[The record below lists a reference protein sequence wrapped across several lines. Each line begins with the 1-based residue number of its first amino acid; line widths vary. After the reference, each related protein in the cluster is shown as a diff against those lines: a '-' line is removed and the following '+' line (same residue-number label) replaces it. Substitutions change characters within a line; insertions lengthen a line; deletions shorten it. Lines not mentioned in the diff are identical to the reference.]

1 MIYIPLSDKK
11 IKQSQNSVLL
21 DIDGMKCG
29 SCVQAVE
36 KIIKNYPK
44 VNAASVNL
52 VTKTAFIE
60 IEEPSKNLNDLIQT
74 LTSKGFPSKERDYQ
88 TISNKIGLEK
98 NENHNLWRKWRQLII
113 ATSLLILSGMGHLVE
128 GQQLSIPIIGSLA
141 FHAALATF
149 SLLGPGKSI
158 LKSGIKSALIFTPT
172 MDTLV
177 SLGVL
182 SAYFASIIALIWPT
196 VGWPCFFNEPVM
208 LLGFVLLG
216 RFLEERARVNTG
228 TALKDLAK
236 LQPDTANLILDNN
249 ETREVRIGAL
259 RPGEKIQLLAG
270 DRIPVDGL
278 VIKGNSAIDI
288 SSLTG
293 ESLPLEAC
301 TGVELPSGSLN
312 LESTITLEVKKIGSE
327 TAIAKI
333 ISLVEE
339 AQARKAPIQ
348 GLADKVAGIFCYGV
362 TTLALITF
370 LFWWKIGTRIWP
382 EVLEVANT
390 GFMQSHHM
398 HGNLMHTTQSP
409 IGLSFQLAI
418 AVLVVACP
426 CALGLATPTVIT
438 VASGEAAKRG
448 WLFKGGDVI
457 EMASKINQIIFDK
470 TGTLTIGRPLVVG
483 SWENQDSQ
491 RDEMLRLAASIEQD
505 SRHPLAQ
512 AIIQEALKKEIRLE
526 QVLSS
531 NTFPGKGLAGE
542 INGTK
547 GLIRVGTP
555 EWIKSEG
562 IKWNEM
568 IEQNFNLSKRKAQ
581 SIVAVALEDK
591 LLGFFLIDDQ
601 LRKDAF
607 LSINKLRSRG
617 FLLNLFSG
625 DRDSAVLTL
634 GEQLGFSAKQI
645 EWEMLPSDK
654 LKKLN
659 ELKEN
664 SLVAMIGDGINDA
677 PALAAA
683 DLGVAIGTGT
693 QIAQDSADLVL
704 LGENLDALP
713 NALQLSKQAMLKIRQ
728 NLAWA
733 FGYNL
738 IALPI
743 AAGLL
748 LPSSGLI
755 LSPPLAALLM
765 ALSSISV
772 VVNAL
777 SLKSK

>member
-1 MIYIPLSDKK
+1 
-11 IKQSQNSVLL
+11 
-21 DIDGMKCG
+21 
-29 SCVQAVE
+29 
-36 KIIKNYPK
+36 
-44 VNAASVNL
+44 
-52 VTKTAFIE
+52 
-60 IEEPSKNLNDLIQT
+60 
-74 LTSKGFPSKERDYQ
+74 
-88 TISNKIGLEK
+88 
-98 NENHNLWRKWRQLII
+98 
-113 ATSLLILSGMGHLVE
+113 
-128 GQQLSIPIIGSLA
+128 
-141 FHAALATF
+141 
-149 SLLGPGKSI
+149 
-158 LKSGIKSALIFTPT
+158 
-172 MDTLV
+172 MDTLI

-182 SAYFASIIALIWPT
+182 SAYWASIIALIWPT

-216 RFLEERARVNTG
+216 RFLEERARVKTG

-236 LQPDTANLILDNN
+236 LQPETANLILENN
-249 ETREVRIGAL
+249 EIREIRIGAL

-270 DRIPVDGL
+270 DRIPVDGV
-278 VIKGNSAIDI
+278 VIKGNSAIDV

-293 ESLPLEAC
+293 ESLPLEASP
-301 TGVELPSGSLN
+301 GVELPSGSLN
-312 LESTITLEVKKIGSE
+312 LESTLTLEVQKIGSE

-362 TTLALITF
+362 TTLSFITF
-370 LFWWKIGTRIWP
+370 IFWWKIGTRIWP
-382 EVLEVANT
+382 KVLEVSNA
-390 GFMQSHHM
+390 GFMQSHHL
-398 HGNLMHTTQSP
+398 HDHLITTTQTP
-409 IGLSFQLAI
+409 IGLSFQLSI

-457 EMASKINQIIFDK
+457 EIASKINQIIFDK
-470 TGTLTIGRPLVVG
+470 TGTLTIGRPLIVG
-483 SWENQDSQ
+483 SWENKNST
-491 RDEMLRLAASIEQD
+491 RNEMLKLAASIEQD

-512 AIIQEALKKEIRLE
+512 AIIQEAHTKEIRLA
-526 QVLSS
+526 QVKSS
-531 NTFPGKGLAGE
+531 TTFAGKGLAGKIDNLE
-542 INGTK
+542 

-562 IKWNEM
+562 VEWNEL
-568 IEQNFNLSKRKAQ
+568 IEQNFKLANRKAQ
-581 SIVAVALEDK
+581 SVVAVALENK

-601 LRKDAF
+601 VRKDAF
-607 LSINKLRSRG
+607 LAVNKLRSRG
-617 FLLNLFSG
+617 FSLSLFSG
-625 DRDSAVLTL
+625 DRDSAVLSL
-634 GEQLGFSAKQI
+634 GEKLGFNAKQI
-645 EWEMLPSDK
+645 EWQMLPADK
-654 LKKLN
+654 LNKLN
-659 ELKEN
+659 LLKNN
-664 SLVAMIGDGINDA
+664 SLVAMVGDGINDA

-704 LGENLDALP
+704 LGENLEALP
-713 NALQLSKQAMLKIRQ
+713 NALQLSQQAMLKIRQ
-728 NLAWA
+728 NLVWA

-748 LPSSGLI
+748 LPSSGLL

-772 VVNAL
+772 VFNAL
-777 SLKSK
+777 SLKST

>member
-1 MIYIPLSDKK
+1 
-11 IKQSQNSVLL
+11 
-21 DIDGMKCG
+21 MKCG

-36 KIIKNYPK
+36 KILKSYPN
-44 VNAASVNL
+44 VNNASVNL
-52 VTKTAFIE
+52 VTKTAFVE
-60 IEEPSKNLNDLIQT
+60 IEEPNKNITDLINT

-88 TISNKIGLEK
+88 TTSDNIELEI
-98 NENHNLWRKWRQLII
+98 NENLNLWNKWRQLII

-128 GQQLSIPIIGSLA
+128 GQQISIPLIGSLS

-149 SLLGPGKSI
+149 ALLGPGRSI
-158 LKSGIKSALIFTPT
+158 LKAGINSAFMFTPT
-172 MDTLV
+172 MDTLI

-182 SAYFASIIALIWPT
+182 SAYSASIIALIFPT

-216 RFLEERARVNTG
+216 RFLEERARVKTG
-228 TALKDLAK
+228 TALKELSK
-236 LQPDTANLILDNN
+236 LQPETANLILENN
-249 ETREVRIGAL
+249 ETREIRIGAL
-259 RPGEKIQLLAG
+259 RPGETIQLLAG

-278 VIKGNSAIDI
+278 VINGNSAIDI

-293 ESLPLEAC
+293 ESLPLEASP
-301 TGVELPSGSLN
+301 GVELPSGSLN
-312 LESTITLEVKKIGSE
+312 LESTITLKVQKVGSE

-348 GLADKVAGIFCYGV
+348 GLADKVAGLFCYGV

-382 EVLEVANT
+382 EVLEVSNS
-390 GFMQSHHM
+390 GFMQSHHL
-398 HGNLMHTTQSP
+398 HDHLMNTTQTP
-409 IGLSFQLAI
+409 IGLSFQLSI

-457 EMASKINQIIFDK
+457 EMASKISQIIFDK
-470 TGTLTIGRPLVVG
+470 TGTLTIGRPLIVG
-483 SWENQDSQ
+483 SWENQESKKN
-491 RDEMLRLAASIEQD
+491 EMLRLAASIEQE

-512 AIIQEALKKEIRLE
+512 AIIQDAHKKEISLA
-526 QVLSS
+526 QVSYS
-531 NTFPGKGLAGE
+531 TTFPGKGLAGR
-542 INGTK
+542 INDLE

-562 IKWNEM
+562 IEWNEL
-568 IEQNFNLSKRKAQ
+568 IEQNLKLSNKQAQ
-581 SIVAVALEDK
+581 SVVAVALENK

-601 LRKDAF
+601 VRKDAF
-607 LSINKLRSRG
+607 SALNKLRSRG
-617 FLLNLFSG
+617 FSLSLFSG
-625 DRDSAVLTL
+625 DRDSAVLSL
-634 GEQLGFSAKQI
+634 GEKLGFNAKQI
-645 EWEMLPSDK
+645 EWQMLPSDK
-654 LKKLN
+654 LNKLN
-659 ELKEN
+659 LLKN
-664 SLVAMIGDGINDA
+664 NNLVAMIGDGINDA

-704 LGENLDALP
+704 LGENLEALP
-713 NALQLSKQAMLKIRQ
+713 SALQLSKRAMLKIKQ
-728 NLAWA
+728 NLIWA

-748 LPSSGLI
+748 LPSSGVL

-772 VVNAL
+772 VLNAL

>member
-1 MIYIPLSDKK
+1 
-11 IKQSQNSVLL
+11 
-21 DIDGMKCG
+21 MKCG

-36 KIIKNYPK
+36 KILKSHPSIKD
-44 VNAASVNL
+44 ASVNL

-60 IEEPSKNLNDLIQT
+60 IKEPNNNLTDVIQT
-74 LTSKGFPSKERDYQ
+74 LTSKGFPSSERDYQ
-88 TISNKIGLEK
+88 KISNNLELES
-98 NENHNLWRKWRQLII
+98 NENQSLWNKWRQLII

-128 GQQLSIPIIGSLA
+128 GQKLSIPLIGLLP
-141 FHAALATF
+141 FHAGLATYA
-149 SLLGPGKSI
+149 LLGPGRSI
-158 LKSGIKSALIFTPT
+158 LKAGLKAAIIFTPT

-182 SAYFASIIALIWPT
+182 SAYLASITALIWPE

-216 RFLEERARVNTG
+216 RFLEERARVKTG
-228 TALKDLAK
+228 TALKELAK
-236 LQPDTANLILDNN
+236 LQPETANLILENN
-249 ETREVRIGAL
+249 EIREIRIGAL

-278 VIKGNSAIDI
+278 VIKGNSAIDV

-293 ESLPLEAC
+293 ESLPLEASP
-301 TGVELPSGSLN
+301 GIELPSGSLN
-312 LESTITLEVKKIGSE
+312 LESTITLEVQKIGSE

-362 TTLALITF
+362 TTLALTTF
-370 LFWWKIGTRIWP
+370 LFWWKIGTRVWP
-382 EVLEVANT
+382 EVLEVSNT
-390 GFMQSHHM
+390 GLMQSHHL
-398 HGNLMHTTQSP
+398 HNHLMNTPQTP
-409 IGLSFQLAI
+409 IGLSFQLSI

-448 WLFKGGDVI
+448 WLFKGGDII
-457 EMASKINQIIFDK
+457 EMASKISQIIFDK
-470 TGTLTIGRPLVVG
+470 TGTLTIGRPLVIG
-483 SWENQDSQ
+483 CWEYKESTRNL
-491 RDEMLRLAASIEQD
+491 MLKVAASIEQD

-512 AIIQEALKKEIRLE
+512 AIIQEAHQKGIKLE
-526 QVLSS
+526 KVTSS
-531 NTFPGKGLAGE
+531 TTYPGRGLAGK
-542 INGTK
+542 INNFEE
-547 GLIRVGTP
+547 LIRVGTP

-562 IKWNEM
+562 VEWNEN
-568 IEQNFNLSKRKAQ
+568 IANNFKLSTSKAQ
-581 SIVAVALEDK
+581 SIVSVAMGSK

-601 LRKDAF
+601 IRKDAF

-617 FLLNLFSG
+617 FSLNLFSG
-625 DRDSAVLTL
+625 DRDSAVLSL
-634 GEQLGFSAKQI
+634 GKKLGFSAKQI
-645 EWEMLPSDK
+645 QWQMLPADK
-654 LKKLN
+654 LNKLN
-659 ELKEN
+659 SLKN
-664 SLVAMIGDGINDA
+664 NGFVAMIGDGINDA

-683 DLGVAIGTGT
+683 DLGIAIGTGT

-704 LGENLDALP
+704 LGENLEAIP

-728 NLAWA
+728 NLVWA

-748 LPSSGLI
+748 LPSYGLL

-772 VVNAL
+772 VFNAL

>member
-1 MIYIPLSDKK
+1 
-11 IKQSQNSVLL
+11 
-21 DIDGMKCG
+21 MKCG

-36 KIIKNYPK
+36 KILKSHPNIN
-44 VNAASVNL
+44 NASVNL
-52 VTKTAFIE
+52 VTKTAFLE
-60 IEEPSKNLNDLIQT
+60 IKEPNNSLSDLIQT
-74 LTSKGFPSKERDYQ
+74 LNSKGFPSRERPDQ
-88 TISNKIGLEK
+88 IISNNTALEISD
-98 NENHNLWRKWRQLII
+98 NQNLWNKWRQLII
-113 ATSLLILSGMGHLVE
+113 ATSLLILSGLGHLVE
-128 GQQLSIPIIGSLA
+128 GQGISFPLIGSLP

-149 SLLGPGKSI
+149 ALFGPGKSI
-158 LKSGIKSALIFTPT
+158 LKAGVSSAIMLTPT

-182 SAYFASIIALIWPT
+182 SAYIASIAALIWPT

-228 TALKDLAK
+228 TALKELAK
-236 LQPDTANLILDNN
+236 LQPETANLILENN
-249 ETREVRIGAL
+249 EIREIRIGAL
-259 RPGEKIQLLAG
+259 RVGEKIQLLAG
-270 DRIPVDGL
+270 DRVPVDGL
-278 VIKGNSAIDI
+278 VIEGNSAIDV

-293 ESLPLEAC
+293 ESLPLEAAP
-301 TGVELPSGSLN
+301 GVKLPSGSLN
-312 LESTITLEVKKIGSE
+312 LESTITLEVQKIGSE

-348 GLADKVAGIFCYGV
+348 GLADKVAGMFCYGV
-362 TTLALITF
+362 TTLALMTF
-370 LFWWKIGTRIWP
+370 IFWWKIGARIWP
-382 EVLEVANT
+382 EVLEVSNT
-390 GFMQSHHM
+390 GFMQSHHL
-398 HGNLMHTTQSP
+398 HNHLMSTTQTP
-409 IGLSFQLAI
+409 IGLSFQLSI

-457 EMASKINQIIFDK
+457 EMASNVNQIIFDK

-483 SWENQDSQ
+483 CWEYKESSEKNF
-491 RDEMLRLAASIEQD
+491 MLKLAASIEQE

-512 AIIQEALKKEIRLE
+512 AIIQEAQKKEIKLAKVE
-526 QVLSS
+526 TS
-531 NTFPGKGLAGE
+531 NTYAGKGLSGK
-542 INGTK
+542 INNLE

-562 IKWNEM
+562 IEWDEV
-568 IEQNFNLSKRKAQ
+568 IENNFIFSKTRAQ
-581 SIVAVALEDK
+581 SIVAVALENK

-601 LRKDAF
+601 VRKDAL

-617 FLLNLFSG
+617 FSLSLFSG
-625 DRDSAVLTL
+625 DRDSAVLSL
-634 GEQLGFSAKQI
+634 GEKLGFSEKQI
-645 EWEMLPSDK
+645 EWQMLPADK
-654 LKKLN
+654 LNKLN
-659 ELKEN
+659 LLKN
-664 SLVAMIGDGINDA
+664 NGFVAMIGDGINDA

-704 LGENLDALP
+704 LGENLEALP
-713 NALQLSKQAMLKIRQ
+713 NALQLSKKAMLKIKQ

-738 IALPI
+738 IALPV

-748 LPSSGLI
+748 LPSFGLL

-772 VVNAL
+772 VFNAL

>member
-1 MIYIPLSDKK
+1 
-11 IKQSQNSVLL
+11 
-21 DIDGMKCG
+21 MKCG

-36 KIIKNYPK
+36 KILKNHPFL
-44 VNAASVNL
+44 NNASVNL

-60 IEEPSKNLNDLIQT
+60 IEEPHNSITDLIQT
-74 LTSKGFPSKERDYQ
+74 LTSKGFPSKQRDYQ
-88 TISNKIGLEK
+88 TTSEKSEIEK
-98 NENHNLWRKWRQLII
+98 NENQSLWNKWRQLII
-113 ATSLLILSGMGHLVE
+113 ATSLLILSGLGHLVE
-128 GQQLSIPIIGSLA
+128 GQQISIPLIGSLP

-149 SLLGPGKSI
+149 ALLGPGRSI
-158 LKSGIKSALIFTPT
+158 LKAGIKSALFLTPT
-172 MDTLV
+172 MDTLI

-182 SAYFASIIALIWPT
+182 SAYLASIIALIWPT

-216 RFLEERARVNTG
+216 RFLEERARVKTG
-228 TALKDLAK
+228 TALKELAK
-236 LQPDTANLILDNN
+236 LQPETANLILENN
-249 ETREVRIGAL
+249 EIREIRIGAL

-278 VIKGNSAIDI
+278 VIKGNSAVDI

-293 ESLPLEAC
+293 ESLPLEASP
-301 TGVELPSGSLN
+301 GIELPSGSLN
-312 LESTITLEVKKIGSE
+312 LESTIILEVKKIGSE

-348 GLADKVAGIFCYGV
+348 GLADKVAGMFCYGV

-382 EVLEVANT
+382 QVLEVSHT
-390 GFMQSHHM
+390 GFMQSHHL
-398 HGNLMHTTQSP
+398 HSHFINNTQTP
-409 IGLSFQLAI
+409 IGLSFQLSI

-470 TGTLTIGRPLVVG
+470 TGTLTIGRPLIVG
-483 SWENQDSQ
+483 SWENKTTT
-491 RDEMLRLAASIEQD
+491 RNEMLRLAASIEKE

-512 AIIQEALKKEIRLE
+512 AIIQEAHKKEIKLA
-526 QVLSS
+526 QVISS
-531 NTFPGKGLAGE
+531 TTFAGKGLTGT
-542 INGTK
+542 INDLE

-555 EWIKSEG
+555 EWIKQEG
-562 IKWNEM
+562 IEWNEL
-568 IEQNFNLSKRKAQ
+568 IEKNLNLSNRQAQ
-581 SIVAVALEDK
+581 SVVAVALENK

-601 LRKDAF
+601 IRKDA
-607 LSINKLRSRG
+607 LLAINKLRGKG
-617 FLLNLFSG
+617 FSLSLFSG
-625 DRDSAVLTL
+625 DRDSAVLSL
-634 GEQLGFSAKQI
+634 GKKLGFKEKQI
-645 EWEMLPSDK
+645 EWQMLPSDK
-654 LKKLN
+654 LNKLN
-659 ELKEN
+659 LLKNN

-704 LGENLDALP
+704 LGENLEALP

-748 LPSSGLI
+748 LPSSGLL
-755 LSPPLAALLM
+755 LSPPIAALLM

-772 VVNAL
+772 VLNAL

>member
-1 MIYIPLSDKK
+1 MR
-11 IKQSQNSVLL
+11 
-21 DIDGMKCG
+21 CG

-36 KIIKNYPK
+36 KILKNHP
-44 VNAASVNL
+44 NINNASVNL
-52 VTKTAFIE
+52 VTKTALVE
-60 IEEPSKNLNDLIQT
+60 IKEPNYSFADVIQT
-74 LTSKGFPSKERDYQ
+74 LKSKGFPTRERPDQ
-88 TISNKIGLEK
+88 TITKNTELER
-98 NENHNLWRKWRQLII
+98 NENQNLWNKWRQLII
-113 ATSLLILSGMGHLVE
+113 ATSLLILSGLGHLVE
-128 GQQLSIPIIGSLA
+128 GQQISFPLIGSLP

-149 SLLGPGKSI
+149 ALLGPGKSI
-158 LKSGIKSALIFTPT
+158 LNAGLKSAIMLTPT

-177 SLGVL
+177 SLGVM
-182 SAYFASIIALIWPT
+182 SAYIASIIALIWPT

-216 RFLEERARVNTG
+216 RFLEERARINTG
-228 TALKDLAK
+228 TALKELAK
-236 LQPDTANLILDNN
+236 LQPETANLILDNN
-249 ETREVRIGAL
+249 EIREIRIGAL

-293 ESLPLEAC
+293 ESLPLEA
-301 TGVELPSGSLN
+301 TPGVELPSGSLN
-312 LESTITLEVKKIGSE
+312 LESTITLEVQKIGSE

-348 GLADKVAGIFCYGV
+348 GLADKVAGMFCYGV

-370 LFWWKIGTRIWP
+370 LFWWRIGTRIWP
-382 EVLEVANT
+382 EVLEVSNT
-390 GFMQSHHM
+390 GFMHSH
-398 HGNLMHTTQSP
+398 NLHDHLMNTPQTP
-409 IGLSFQLAI
+409 IGLSFQLSI

-457 EMASKINQIIFDK
+457 EMASKISQIIFDK

-483 SWENQDSQ
+483 CWKNNESERNF
-491 RDEMLRLAASIEQD
+491 MLKLAASIEQE

-512 AIIQEALKKEIRLE
+512 AIIQEAHKKEIKLE
-526 QVLSS
+526 KVSS
-531 NTFPGKGLAGE
+531 STTYPGKGLAGK
-542 INGTK
+542 INNLE

-562 IKWNEM
+562 IEWNEM
-568 IEQNFNLSKRKAQ
+568 IENNFKLSKRKAQ
-581 SIVAVALEDK
+581 SIVAVALDNK

-601 LRKDAF
+601 IRKDAF

-617 FLLNLFSG
+617 FSLSLFSG
-625 DRDSAVLTL
+625 DRDSAVLSI
-634 GEQLGFSAKQI
+634 GEKLGFSAKQVT
-645 EWEMLPSDK
+645 WQMLPSDK
-654 LKKLN
+654 LNKLN
-659 ELKEN
+659 LLKN
-664 SLVAMIGDGINDA
+664 NGLVAMIGDGINDA

-704 LGENLDALP
+704 LGENLEALP
-713 NALQLSKQAMLKIRQ
+713 NALNLSKQAMLKIKQ

-748 LPSSGLI
+748 LPSSGLL

-772 VVNAL
+772 VLNAL

>member
-1 MIYIPLSDKK
+1 MR
-11 IKQSQNSVLL
+11 
-21 DIDGMKCG
+21 CG

-36 KIIKNYPK
+36 KILKNHP
-44 VNAASVNL
+44 NINNASVNL
-52 VTKTAFIE
+52 VTKTALVE
-60 IEEPSKNLNDLIQT
+60 IKEPNYSFADVIQT
-74 LTSKGFPSKERDYQ
+74 LTSKGFPTRERTDQ
-88 TISNKIGLEK
+88 TITKNTELEK
-98 NENHNLWRKWRQLII
+98 NENKNLWNKWRQLII
-113 ATSLLILSGMGHLVE
+113 ATSLLILSGLGHLVE
-128 GQQLSIPIIGSLA
+128 GQQISFPLIGSLP

-149 SLLGPGKSI
+149 ALLGPGKSI
-158 LKSGIKSALIFTPT
+158 LNAGLKSAITLTPT

-177 SLGVL
+177 SLGVM
-182 SAYFASIIALIWPT
+182 SAYIASIIALIWPT

-216 RFLEERARVNTG
+216 RFLEERARINTG
-228 TALKDLAK
+228 TALKELAK
-236 LQPDTANLILDNN
+236 LQPETANLILDNN
-249 ETREVRIGAL
+249 EIREIRIGAL

-293 ESLPLEAC
+293 ESLPLEA
-301 TGVELPSGSLN
+301 TPGVELPSGSLN
-312 LESTITLEVKKIGSE
+312 LESTITLEVQKIGSE

-348 GLADKVAGIFCYGV
+348 GLADKVAGMFCYGV

-370 LFWWKIGTRIWP
+370 LFWWRIGTRIWP
-382 EVLEVANT
+382 EVLEVSNT
-390 GFMQSHHM
+390 GFMHSHSLHD
-398 HGNLMHTTQSP
+398 HLMNTPQTP
-409 IGLSFQLAI
+409 IGLSFQLSI

-457 EMASKINQIIFDK
+457 EMASKISQIIFDK

-483 SWENQDSQ
+483 CWKNNESERNF
-491 RDEMLRLAASIEQD
+491 MLKLAASIEQD

-512 AIIQEALKKEIRLE
+512 AIIQEAHKKEIKLE
-526 QVLSS
+526 KVSS
-531 NTFPGKGLAGE
+531 STTYPGKGLAGK
-542 INGTK
+542 INNLE

-562 IKWNEM
+562 IEWNEM
-568 IEQNFNLSKRKAQ
+568 IENNFKLSKRKAQ
-581 SIVAVALEDK
+581 SIVAVALDNK

-601 LRKDAF
+601 IRKDAF

-617 FLLNLFSG
+617 FSLSLFSG
-625 DRDSAVLTL
+625 DRDSAVLSI
-634 GEQLGFSAKQI
+634 GEKLGFSAKQVT
-645 EWEMLPSDK
+645 WQMLPSDK
-654 LKKLN
+654 LNKLN
-659 ELKEN
+659 LLKN
-664 SLVAMIGDGINDA
+664 NGLVAMIGDGINDA

-704 LGENLDALP
+704 LGENLEALP
-713 NALQLSKQAMLKIRQ
+713 NALNLSKQAMLKIKQ

-748 LPSSGLI
+748 LPSSGLL

-772 VVNAL
+772 VLNAL

>member
-1 MIYIPLSDKK
+1 MYLPLSNKQIAQSKK
-11 IKQSQNSVLL
+11 SILL

-36 KIIKNYPK
+36 KILINYPN
-44 VNAASVNL
+44 VNNASVNL

-60 IEEPSKNLNDLIQT
+60 IKEPNEPLTDLIKT
-74 LTSKGFPSKERDYQ
+74 LTSKGFPSKERDCQ
-88 TISNKIGLEK
+88 TISYQGELEK
-98 NENHNLWRKWRQLII
+98 NENENLWNKWRQLII
-113 ATSLLILSGMGHLVE
+113 ATSLLIISVMGHLVE
-128 GQQLSIPIIGSLA
+128 GQQLSIPLIGSLP

-149 SLLGPGKSI
+149 SLFGPGRSI
-158 LKSGIKSALIFTPT
+158 LRAGLKAALMFAPT

-182 SAYFASIIALIWPT
+182 SAYLASIVALIWPT

-228 TALKDLAK
+228 TALKELAK
-236 LQPDTANLILDNN
+236 LQPQTANLILENN

-278 VIKGNSAIDI
+278 VLKGNSAIDV

-293 ESLPLEAC
+293 ESLPLEASP
-301 TGVELPSGSLN
+301 GDELPSGSLN
-312 LESTITLEVKKIGSE
+312 LESTIILKVQKIGSE

-348 GLADKVAGIFCYGV
+348 GYADKVAGVFCYGV
-362 TTLALITF
+362 TALSLVTF

-382 EVLEVANT
+382 EVLEISSN
-390 GFMQSHHM
+390 GFMQSHNM
-398 HGNLMHTTQSP
+398 LMSSTQTP
-409 IGLSFQLAI
+409 IGLSFQLSI

-457 EMASKINQIIFDK
+457 EVASKVSQIIFDK

-483 SWENQDSQ
+483 SWVNKDAT
-491 RDEMLRLAASIEQD
+491 RNDMLRLAASIERD

-512 AIIQEALKKEIRLE
+512 AIIQEAHTKEIKLE
-526 QVLSS
+526 QISS
-531 NTFPGKGLAGE
+531 STTFPGKGLAGK
-542 INGTK
+542 INSSK
-547 GLIRVGTP
+547 EVIRVGTP
-555 EWIKSEG
+555 EWLRSEG
-562 IKWNEM
+562 VEWSEL
-568 IEQNFNLSKRKAQ
+568 IEKNFKLSKRKAQ
-581 SIVAVALEDK
+581 SLVAVASEKK
-591 LLGFFLIDDQ
+591 LMGFFLIDDQ
-601 LRKDAF
+601 IRKDAY
-607 LSINKLRSRG
+607 LSVNKLRSRG
-617 FLLNLFSG
+617 FSLSLFSG
-625 DRDSAVLTL
+625 DRDSAVLSL
-634 GEQLGFSAKQI
+634 AEKLGFSSKQV
-645 EWEMLPSDK
+645 EWQMLPSDK

-659 ELKEN
+659 QLKN
-664 SLVAMIGDGINDA
+664 NGLVAMIGDGINDA

-683 DLGVAIGTGT
+683 DLGVAVGTGT

-704 LGENLDALP
+704 LGENLEALP

-748 LPSSGLI
+748 LPSSRLL

-765 ALSSISV
+765 ALSSITV
-772 VVNAL
+772 VFNAL

>member
-1 MIYIPLSDKK
+1 
-11 IKQSQNSVLL
+11 
-21 DIDGMKCG
+21 MKCG

-36 KIIKNYPK
+36 KILKTHQN
-44 VNAASVNL
+44 VNSASVNL

-60 IEEPSKNLNDLIQT
+60 VEEPNTPLTDLIQT
-74 LTSKGFPSKERDYQ
+74 LTSKGFPAREREYQ
-88 TISNKIGLEK
+88 TNLNKIEIEK
-98 NENHNLWRKWRQLII
+98 KENQNLWHKWRQLII
-113 ATSLLILSGMGHLVE
+113 ATSLLILSGVGHLVE
-128 GQQLSIPIIGSLA
+128 GQQLSIPLIGSLP

-149 SLLGPGKSI
+149 ALLGPGRSI
-158 LKSGIKSALIFTPT
+158 LTAGIKSALGFAPT
-172 MDTLV
+172 MDTLI

-182 SAYFASIIALIWPT
+182 SAYLASIVALIWPA

-216 RFLEERARVNTG
+216 RFLEERARVKTG
-228 TALKDLAK
+228 TALKELAK
-236 LQPDTANLILDNN
+236 LQPDTATLILEND
-249 ETREVRIGAL
+249 ETREIRIGAL

-278 VIKGNSAIDI
+278 VIKGNSAIDV

-293 ESLPLEAC
+293 ESLPLEASP
-301 TGVELPSGSLN
+301 GVELPSGSLN
-312 LESTITLEVKKIGSE
+312 LESTITMEVKRIGSE
-327 TAIAKI
+327 TALAKI

-362 TTLALITF
+362 TTLSFITF
-370 LFWWKIGTRIWP
+370 LFWWKIGTRLWP
-382 EVLEVANT
+382 EVLKVSSG
-390 GFMQSHHM
+390 GFMQSHHL
-398 HGNLMHTTQSP
+398 HDHLINSTQSP
-409 IGLSFQLAI
+409 IGLSFQLSI

-448 WLFKGGDVI
+448 WLFKGGDAI
-457 EMASKINQIIFDK
+457 EMASKISHIIFDK
-470 TGTLTIGRPLVVG
+470 TGTLTIGRPLIVD
-483 SWENQDSQ
+483 SWENKESTKNQ
-491 RDEMLRLAASIEQD
+491 MLRLAASIEQE

-512 AIIQEALKKEIRLE
+512 AIIQEAHTKEIRLN

-531 NTFPGKGLAGE
+531 NTFAGKGIAGTIKDVE
-542 INGTK
+542 

-562 IKWNEM
+562 IEWDEL
-568 IEQNFNLSKRKAQ
+568 IEKNFKLSNRKAQ
-581 SIVAVALEDK
+581 SVVAVSLDEK

-601 LRKDAF
+601 VRKDAF
-607 LSINKLRSRG
+607 LALNKLRSRG
-617 FLLNLFSG
+617 FLLSLFSG
-625 DRDSAVLTL
+625 DRDSAVVSL
-634 GEQLGFSAKQI
+634 GEKLGFNENQI
-645 EWEMLPSDK
+645 EWQMLPSDK
-654 LKKLN
+654 LNKLN
-659 ELKEN
+659 LLKSK

-683 DLGVAIGTGT
+683 DLGVAVGTGT

-704 LGENLDALP
+704 LGENLESLP

-743 AAGLL
+743 AAGVL
-748 LPSSGLI
+748 LPSSGLL

-772 VVNAL
+772 VFNAL

>member
-1 MIYIPLSDKK
+1 LSNNK
-11 IKQSQNSVLL
+11 IAESKNILLL
-21 DIDGMKCG
+21 DIEGMKCG
-29 SCVQAVE
+29 SCVQTVE
-36 KIIKNYPK
+36 KILKNFPN
-44 VNAASVNL
+44 VNNASVNL

-60 IEEPSKNLNDLIQT
+60 IEEPNDHVTDLIQT

-88 TISNKIGLEK
+88 ATTNNIELET
-98 NENHNLWRKWRQLII
+98 NENQNLWNKWRQLII

-128 GQQLSIPIIGSLA
+128 GQQISIPLIGSLP

-149 SLLGPGKSI
+149 ALLGPGKSI
-158 LKSGIKSALIFTPT
+158 LKAGIKSACILTPT
-172 MDTLV
+172 MDSLI

-182 SAYFASIIALIWPT
+182 SAYIASIIALIWPK

-216 RFLEERARVNTG
+216 RFLEERARVKTG
-228 TALKDLAK
+228 TALKELAK
-236 LQPDTANLILDNN
+236 LQPETANLILENN
-249 ETREVRIGAL
+249 ETKTIRIGAL
-259 RPGEKIQLLAG
+259 KPGEKIQLLAG

-293 ESLPLEAC
+293 ESLPLEASP
-301 TGVELPSGSLN
+301 GVELPSGSLN
-312 LESTITLEVKKIGSE
+312 LESTITLEVQKIGSE
-327 TAIAKI
+327 TALAKI

-348 GLADKVAGIFCYGV
+348 GLADKIAGMFCYGV

-382 EVLEVANT
+382 EVLEVSNT
-390 GFMQSHHM
+390 GFMQSHHL
-398 HGNLMHTTQSP
+398 HDHLISTIQTP
-409 IGLSFQLAI
+409 IGLSFQLSI

-470 TGTLTIGRPLVVG
+470 TGTLTIGRPLIVG
-483 SWENQDSQ
+483 SWENQEST
-491 RDEMLRLAASIEQD
+491 RNEMLRLAASLEQD

-512 AIIQEALKKEIRLE
+512 AIIQEAHKKEIRLAK
-526 QVLSS
+526 VSS
-531 NTFPGKGLAGE
+531 STTLPGKGLLGAIDDLE
-542 INGTK
+542 

-555 EWIKSEG
+555 EWIKNEG
-562 IKWNEM
+562 IEWNDL
-568 IEQNFNLSKRKAQ
+568 IEQNFKLANKKAQ
-581 SIVAVALEDK
+581 SVVAVALDSK

-601 LRKDAF
+601 VRKDA
-607 LSINKLRSRG
+607 LLAINKLRSRG
-617 FLLNLFSG
+617 FSLNLYSG
-625 DRDSAVLTL
+625 DRDAAVLSL
-634 GEQLGFSAKQI
+634 GEKLGFNKKQI
-645 EWEMLPSDK
+645 EWQMLPADK
-654 LKKLN
+654 LNKLTF
-659 ELKEN
+659 LKN
-664 SLVAMIGDGINDA
+664 NNFVAMIGDGINDA

-704 LGENLDALP
+704 LGENLEALP
-713 NALQLSKQAMLKIRQ
+713 NALQLSKQAMLKIKQ

-748 LPSSGLI
+748 LPSSGLL

-772 VVNAL
+772 VLNAL

>member
-1 MIYIPLSDKK
+1 
-11 IKQSQNSVLL
+11 
-21 DIDGMKCG
+21 MKCG
-29 SCVQAVE
+29 ACIQAVE
-36 KIIKNYPK
+36 KILRNHSN
-44 VNAASVNL
+44 VNNASVNL

-60 IEEPSKNLNDLIQT
+60 VQDPNQSITDLIKT
-74 LTSKGFPSKERDYQ
+74 LTSKGFPSRERDYQ
-88 TISNKIGLEK
+88 TNSNSIELDTQG
-98 NENHNLWRKWRQLII
+98 NQNLWNKWRQLII
-113 ATSLLILSGMGHLVE
+113 AISLLIFSGMGHLVE
-128 GQQLSIPIIGSLA
+128 GQQIPIPLVGTLP

-149 SLLGPGKSI
+149 ALLGPGRSI
-158 LKSGIKSALIFTPT
+158 LKAGLKSAVLFTPT

-182 SAYFASIIALIWPT
+182 SAYTASIIALIWPK

-216 RFLEERARVNTG
+216 RFLEERARVKTG
-228 TALKDLAK
+228 TALKELTK
-236 LQPDTANLILDNN
+236 LQPETANLILENN
-249 ETREVRIGAL
+249 ETREIRIGAL
-259 RPGEKIQLLAG
+259 KPGEKIQLLAG

-278 VIKGNSAIDI
+278 VIKGSSAIDI

-293 ESLPLEAC
+293 ESLPLEASP
-301 TGVELPSGSLN
+301 GVELPSGSLN
-312 LESTITLEVKKIGSE
+312 LESTITLEVQKIGSE

-362 TTLALITF
+362 TSLALITF
-370 LFWWKIGTRIWP
+370 IFWWQIGTRIWP
-382 EVLEVANT
+382 QVLEISNT
-390 GFMQSHHM
+390 GFMQSHHL
-398 HGNLMHTTQSP
+398 HDHLINTTQTP
-409 IGLSFQLAI
+409 IGLSFQLSI

-457 EMASKINQIIFDK
+457 EMASKISQIIFDK

-483 SWENQDSQ
+483 SWENNNSIRND
-491 RDEMLRLAASIEQD
+491 MLKLAASIEQE

-512 AIIQEALKKEIRLE
+512 AIIQEAYKKEIKLNH
-526 QVLSS
+526 VSS
-531 NTFPGKGLAGE
+531 ITTFAGKGLAGT
-542 INGTK
+542 INDIE

-555 EWIKSEG
+555 EWIKNEG
-562 IKWNEM
+562 IEWNEM
-568 IEQNFNLSKRKAQ
+568 IDQNLKLSKRKAQ
-581 SIVAVALEDK
+581 SVVAVALEEK
-591 LLGFFLIDDQ
+591 LLGFFLIDDKV
-601 LRKDAF
+601 RKDAF

-617 FLLNLFSG
+617 FALSLFSG
-625 DRDSAVLTL
+625 DRDSAVLSL
-634 GEQLGFSAKQI
+634 GEKLGFSEKEI
-645 EWEMLPSDK
+645 EWQMLPTDK
-654 LKKLN
+654 LNKLN
-659 ELKEN
+659 QLKKN
-664 SLVAMIGDGINDA
+664 GLVAMIGDGINDA

-704 LGENLDALP
+704 LGENLESLP
-713 NALQLSKQAMLKIRQ
+713 NALKLSQQAMLKIRQ

-748 LPSSGLI
+748 LPSTGLL

-772 VVNAL
+772 VFNAL

>member
-1 MIYIPLSDKK
+1 
-11 IKQSQNSVLL
+11 
-21 DIDGMKCG
+21 MKCG

-36 KIIKNYPK
+36 KILINHPN
-44 VNAASVNL
+44 VNNASVNL

-60 IEEPSKNLNDLIQT
+60 IEEPNINITNLIQT
-74 LTSKGFPSKERDYQ
+74 LTSKGFPSRERDYQ
-88 TISNKIGLEK
+88 TSSVNNELEK
-98 NENHNLWRKWRQLII
+98 NENQNLWNKWRQLII
-113 ATSLLILSGMGHLVE
+113 ATSLLILSVMGHLVE
-128 GQQLSIPIIGSLA
+128 GQPISIPLIGSLP

-149 SLLGPGKSI
+149 ALVGPGRSI
-158 LKSGIKSALIFTPT
+158 LKAGIKSAFFGTPT
-172 MDTLV
+172 MDTLI

-182 SAYFASIIALIWPT
+182 SAYLASIIALIWPT

-216 RFLEERARVNTG
+216 RFLEERARVKTG
-228 TALKDLAK
+228 TALKELAK
-236 LQPDTANLILDNN
+236 LQPETANLILENN
-249 ETREVRIGAL
+249 ETREIRIGAL

-293 ESLPLEAC
+293 ESLPLEASP
-301 TGVELPSGSLN
+301 GVELPSGSLN
-312 LESTITLEVKKIGSE
+312 LESTIILEVQKIGSE

-333 ISLVEE
+333 ISLVEQ

-362 TTLALITF
+362 TGLALTTF
-370 LFWWKIGTRIWP
+370 IFWWKIGTRIWP
-382 EVLEVANT
+382 EVLEVSNT
-390 GFMQSHHM
+390 GFMQSHHL
-398 HGNLMHTTQSP
+398 HNHLMNTTQTP
-409 IGLSFQLAI
+409 IGLSFQLSI

-470 TGTLTIGRPLVVG
+470 TGTLTIGRPLIVD
-483 SWENQDSQ
+483 SWENEEST
-491 RDEMLRLAASIEQD
+491 RNEMLRLAASLEQD

-512 AIIQEALKKEIRLE
+512 AIIQEALTKEIRLS
-526 QVLSS
+526 QVSS
-531 NTFPGKGLAGE
+531 STTFPGKGLAGR
-542 INGTK
+542 INDLEGM
-547 GLIRVGTP
+547 IRVGTP

-562 IKWNEM
+562 IEWNEL
-568 IEQNFNLSKRKAQ
+568 IEQNLKLSHRNAQ
-581 SIVAVALEDK
+581 SVVAVALENK

-601 LRKDAF
+601 VRKDAF
-607 LSINKLRSRG
+607 LAINTLRSRG
-617 FLLNLFSG
+617 FSLSLFSG
-625 DRDSAVLTL
+625 DRDSAVLSL
-634 GEQLGFSAKQI
+634 GEKLGFNAKQI
-645 EWEMLPSDK
+645 EWQMLPSDK
-654 LKKLN
+654 LNKLN
-659 ELKEN
+659 FLRNN

-704 LGENLDALP
+704 LGENLEALP
-713 NALQLSKQAMLKIRQ
+713 NALQLSKQAMQKIRQ

-738 IALPI
+738 IALPV

-748 LPSSGLI
+748 LPSSGLL

-772 VVNAL
+772 VLNAL

>member
-1 MIYIPLSDKK
+1 MR
-11 IKQSQNSVLL
+11 
-21 DIDGMKCG
+21 CG

-36 KIIKNYPK
+36 KILKNHP
-44 VNAASVNL
+44 NINNASVNL
-52 VTKTAFIE
+52 VTKTALVE
-60 IEEPSKNLNDLIQT
+60 IKEPNYSFADVIQT
-74 LTSKGFPSKERDYQ
+74 LKSKGFPTRERPDQ
-88 TISNKIGLEK
+88 TITKNTELER
-98 NENHNLWRKWRQLII
+98 NENQNLWKKWRQLII
-113 ATSLLILSGMGHLVE
+113 ATSLLILSGLGHLVE
-128 GQQLSIPIIGSLA
+128 GQQISFPLIGSLP
-141 FHAALATF
+141 FHAGLATF

-158 LKSGIKSALIFTPT
+158 LNAGLKSAIMLTPT

-177 SLGVL
+177 SLGVM
-182 SAYFASIIALIWPT
+182 SAYIASIIALIWPT

-216 RFLEERARVNTG
+216 RFLEERARINTG
-228 TALKDLAK
+228 TALKELAK
-236 LQPDTANLILDNN
+236 LQPETANLILDNN
-249 ETREVRIGAL
+249 EIREIRIGAL

-293 ESLPLEAC
+293 ESLPLEA
-301 TGVELPSGSLN
+301 TPGVELPSGSLN
-312 LESTITLEVKKIGSE
+312 LESTITLEVQKIGSE

-348 GLADKVAGIFCYGV
+348 GLADKVAGMFCYGV
-362 TTLALITF
+362 TTLSLITF
-370 LFWWKIGTRIWP
+370 LFWWRIGTRIWP
-382 EVLEVANT
+382 EVLEVSNT
-390 GFMQSHHM
+390 GFMHSH
-398 HGNLMHTTQSP
+398 NLHDHLMNTPQTP
-409 IGLSFQLAI
+409 IGLSFQLSI

-457 EMASKINQIIFDK
+457 EMASKISQIIFDK

-483 SWENQDSQ
+483 CWKNNESERNF
-491 RDEMLRLAASIEQD
+491 MLKLAASIEQE

-512 AIIQEALKKEIRLE
+512 AIIQEAHKKEIKLE
-526 QVLSS
+526 KVSS
-531 NTFPGKGLAGE
+531 STTYPGKGLAGK
-542 INGTK
+542 INNLE

-562 IKWNEM
+562 IEWNEM
-568 IEQNFNLSKRKAQ
+568 IENNFKLSKRKAQ
-581 SIVAVALEDK
+581 SIVAVSLDNK

-601 LRKDAF
+601 IRKDAF

-617 FLLNLFSG
+617 FSLSLFSG
-625 DRDSAVLTL
+625 DRDSAVLSI
-634 GEQLGFSAKQI
+634 GEKLGFSAKQVT
-645 EWEMLPSDK
+645 WQMLPSDK
-654 LKKLN
+654 LNKLN
-659 ELKEN
+659 LLKN
-664 SLVAMIGDGINDA
+664 NGLVAMIGDGINDA

-704 LGENLDALP
+704 LGENLEALP
-713 NALQLSKQAMLKIRQ
+713 NALNLSKQAMLKIKQ

-748 LPSSGLI
+748 LPSSGLL

-772 VVNAL
+772 VLNAL

>member
-1 MIYIPLSDKK
+1 
-11 IKQSQNSVLL
+11 
-21 DIDGMKCG
+21 MKCG
-29 SCVQAVE
+29 SCVLAVE
-36 KIIKNYPK
+36 KILKSHPNTIN
-44 VNAASVNL
+44 ASVNL
-52 VTKTAFIE
+52 VTKTAFLE
-60 IEEPSKNLNDLIQT
+60 IKEPNNSLPDLIQT
-74 LTSKGFPSKERDYQ
+74 LTYKGFPSKERPLQ
-88 TISNKIGLEK
+88 TIENKSESEAK
-98 NENHNLWRKWRQLII
+98 ENKNLWNKWRELII
-113 ATSLLILSGMGHLVE
+113 ATSLLFLSGLGHLVE
-128 GQQLSIPIIGSLA
+128 GQQISFPLIGSLP

-149 SLLGPGKSI
+149 ALLGPGKSI
-158 LKSGIKSALIFTPT
+158 LKAGIKSAVLLTPT

-182 SAYFASIIALIWPT
+182 SAYMASIIALIWPK

-216 RFLEERARVNTG
+216 RFLEERARVKTG

-236 LQPDTANLILDNN
+236 LQPETANLILENN
-249 ETREVRIGAL
+249 EIREVRIGAL
-259 RPGEKIQLLAG
+259 IPGERIQLLAG

-278 VIKGNSAIDI
+278 VVKGNSAIDV

-293 ESLPLEAC
+293 ESLPLEASP
-301 TGVELPSGSLN
+301 GVVLPSGSLN
-312 LESTITLEVKKIGSE
+312 LESTITLEVQKIGSE

-333 ISLVEE
+333 ITLVEE

-382 EVLEVANT
+382 EVLEISNT
-390 GFMQSHHM
+390 SFMQSHHL
-398 HGNLMHTTQSP
+398 HNHLMNTSQTP
-409 IGLSFQLAI
+409 IGLSFQLSI

-483 SWENQDSQ
+483 SWAYKESEKNI
-491 RDEMLRLAASIEQD
+491 MLKLAASIEQD

-512 AIIQEALKKEIRLE
+512 AIIQEAHQKEIKLIK
-526 QVLSS
+526 VLQS
-531 NTFPGKGLAGE
+531 NTIAGKGLSGRVE
-542 INGTK
+542 DIE

-555 EWIKSEG
+555 EWLRSEG
-562 IKWNEM
+562 IEWNEI
-568 IEQNFNLSKRKAQ
+568 IEDNFKSSKTKAQ
-581 SIVAVALEDK
+581 SIVAVALEKK

-601 LRKDAF
+601 VRKDAF
-607 LSINKLRSRG
+607 LAINQLRTRG
-617 FLLNLFSG
+617 FSLSLFSG
-625 DRDSAVLTL
+625 DRDSAVLSL
-634 GEQLGFSAKQI
+634 GEKLGFNPKQI
-645 EWEMLPSDK
+645 EWQMLPSDK

-659 ELKEN
+659 LLKN
-664 SLVAMIGDGINDA
+664 NGLIAMIGDGINDA

-683 DLGVAIGTGT
+683 DLGVAVGTGT

-704 LGENLDALP
+704 LGENLEALP
-713 NALQLSKQAMLKIRQ
+713 NALQLSKKAMLKIKQ

-748 LPSSGLI
+748 LPSSGVL

-772 VVNAL
+772 VFNAL
-777 SLKSK
+777 SLKS

>member
-1 MIYIPLSDKK
+1 
-11 IKQSQNSVLL
+11 
-21 DIDGMKCG
+21 MKCG

-36 KIIKNYPK
+36 KILKNHPK
-44 VNAASVNL
+44 VNKASVNL
-52 VTKTAFIE
+52 VTKTAFLE
-60 IEEPSKNLNDLIQT
+60 IKEPNQNITDLIHT
-74 LTSKGFPSKERDYQ
+74 LTSKGFPSRERDYQ
-88 TISNKIGLEK
+88 TTSENIELEK
-98 NENHNLWRKWRQLII
+98 NENQNLWNKWNELII
-113 ATSLLILSGMGHLVE
+113 ATSLLILSGIGHLVE
-128 GQQLSIPIIGSLA
+128 GQQLSIPLIGSLP

-149 SLLGPGKSI
+149 ALLGPGRSI
-158 LKSGIKSALIFTPT
+158 LKAGINSAFLLTPT
-172 MDTLV
+172 MDTLI

-182 SAYFASIIALIWPT
+182 SAYFASIIALIWPK

-216 RFLEERARVNTG
+216 RFLEERARVKTG
-228 TALKDLAK
+228 TALKELAK
-236 LQPDTANLILDNN
+236 LQPETANLILDNN
-249 ETREVRIGAL
+249 ETREIRIGAL
-259 RPGEKIQLLAG
+259 RPGEKIKLLAG

-293 ESLPLEAC
+293 ESLPLEASP
-301 TGVELPSGSLN
+301 GVKLPSGSLN
-312 LESTITLEVKKIGSE
+312 LESTITLEVQKIGSE
-327 TAIAKI
+327 TAIAQI
-333 ISLVEE
+333 INLVEE

-362 TTLALITF
+362 TSLALITF
-370 LFWWKIGTRIWP
+370 LFWWRIGTRLWP
-382 EVLEVANT
+382 EVLEISHT
-390 GFMQSHHM
+390 GFMQSHHL
-398 HGNLMHTTQSP
+398 HNHLINSTQTP
-409 IGLSFQLAI
+409 IGLSFQLSI

-457 EMASKINQIIFDK
+457 ETASKINQIIFDK
-470 TGTLTIGRPLVVG
+470 TGTLTVGRPLIVG
-483 SWENQDSQ
+483 SWENQQSS
-491 RDEMLRLAASIEQD
+491 RNEMLRLAASIEQD

-512 AIIQEALKKEIRLE
+512 AIIQEAHKKEIRLA
-526 QVLSS
+526 QVSS
-531 NTFPGKGLAGE
+531 STTFPGKGLTGK
-542 INGTK
+542 INDLD

-562 IKWNEM
+562 IEWTEL
-568 IEQNFNLSKRKAQ
+568 IEQNLKLSNKKAQ
-581 SIVAVALEDK
+581 SVVAVALDK
-591 LLGFFLIDDQ
+591 QLLGFFLIDDQ
-601 LRKDAF
+601 LRKDA
-607 LSINKLRSRG
+607 LIAINKLRSRG
-617 FLLNLFSG
+617 FSLRLFSG
-625 DRDSAVLTL
+625 DRDSAVLSL
-634 GEQLGFSAKQI
+634 GEKLGFNAKQI
-645 EWEMLPSDK
+645 EWQMLPSDK
-654 LKKLN
+654 LNKLN
-659 ELKEN
+659 LLKDN
-664 SLVAMIGDGINDA
+664 HLVAMIGDGINDA

-704 LGENLDALP
+704 LGDNLEALP

-748 LPSSGLI
+748 LPSSGLL
-755 LSPPLAALLM
+755 LSPPIAALLM

-772 VVNAL
+772 VLNAL

>member
-1 MIYIPLSDKK
+1 MR
-11 IKQSQNSVLL
+11 
-21 DIDGMKCG
+21 CG

-36 KIIKNYPK
+36 KILKNHP
-44 VNAASVNL
+44 NINNASVNL
-52 VTKTAFIE
+52 VTKTALVE
-60 IEEPSKNLNDLIQT
+60 IKEPNYPFADVIQT
-74 LTSKGFPSKERDYQ
+74 LTSKGFPTRERPDQ
-88 TISNKIGLEK
+88 TITKNTELER
-98 NENHNLWRKWRQLII
+98 NENQNLWKKWRQLII
-113 ATSLLILSGMGHLVE
+113 ATSLLILSGLGHLVE
-128 GQQLSIPIIGSLA
+128 GQQISFPLIGSLP

-149 SLLGPGKSI
+149 ALLGPGKSI
-158 LKSGIKSALIFTPT
+158 LNAGLKSAITLTPT

-177 SLGVL
+177 SLGVM
-182 SAYFASIIALIWPT
+182 SAYIASIIALIWPT

-216 RFLEERARVNTG
+216 RFLEERARINTG
-228 TALKDLAK
+228 TALKELAK
-236 LQPDTANLILDNN
+236 LQPETANLILDNN
-249 ETREVRIGAL
+249 EIREIRIGAL

-270 DRIPVDGL
+270 DRIPVDGV

-293 ESLPLEAC
+293 ESLPLEA
-301 TGVELPSGSLN
+301 TPGVELPSGSLN
-312 LESTITLEVKKIGSE
+312 LESTITLEVQKIGSE

-348 GLADKVAGIFCYGV
+348 GLADKVAGMFCYGV
-362 TTLALITF
+362 TTLSLITF
-370 LFWWKIGTRIWP
+370 LFWWRIGTRIWP
-382 EVLEVANT
+382 EVLEVSNT
-390 GFMQSHHM
+390 GFMHSHSLHD
-398 HGNLMHTTQSP
+398 HLMNTPQTP
-409 IGLSFQLAI
+409 IGLSFQLSI

-457 EMASKINQIIFDK
+457 EMASKISQIIFDK

-483 SWENQDSQ
+483 CWKNNESERNF
-491 RDEMLRLAASIEQD
+491 MLKLAASIEQE

-512 AIIQEALKKEIRLE
+512 AIIQEAHTKEIKLE
-526 QVLSS
+526 KVSTS
-531 NTFPGKGLAGE
+531 TTYPGKGLAGK
-542 INGTK
+542 INNLE

-562 IKWNEM
+562 IEWNEM
-568 IEQNFNLSKRKAQ
+568 IENNFKLSKRKAQ
-581 SIVAVALEDK
+581 SIVAVALDNK

-601 LRKDAF
+601 IRKDAF

-617 FLLNLFSG
+617 FSLSLFSG
-625 DRDSAVLTL
+625 DRDSAVLSI
-634 GEQLGFSAKQI
+634 GEKLGFSAKQVT
-645 EWEMLPSDK
+645 WQMLPSDK
-654 LKKLN
+654 LNKLN
-659 ELKEN
+659 LLKN
-664 SLVAMIGDGINDA
+664 NGLVAMIGDGINDA

-704 LGENLDALP
+704 LGENLEALP
-713 NALQLSKQAMLKIRQ
+713 NALNLSKQAMLKIKQ

-748 LPSSGLI
+748 LPSSGLL

-772 VVNAL
+772 VLNAL

>member
-1 MIYIPLSDKK
+1 MR
-11 IKQSQNSVLL
+11 
-21 DIDGMKCG
+21 CG

-36 KIIKNYPK
+36 KILKNHP
-44 VNAASVNL
+44 NINNASVNL
-52 VTKTAFIE
+52 VTKTALVE
-60 IEEPSKNLNDLIQT
+60 IKEPNYSFADVIQT
-74 LTSKGFPSKERDYQ
+74 LKSKGFPTRERPDQ
-88 TISNKIGLEK
+88 TITKNTELER
-98 NENHNLWRKWRQLII
+98 NENQNLWKKWRQLII
-113 ATSLLILSGMGHLVE
+113 ATSLLILSGLGHLVE
-128 GQQLSIPIIGSLA
+128 GQQISFPLIGSLP

-149 SLLGPGKSI
+149 ALLGPGKSI
-158 LKSGIKSALIFTPT
+158 LNAGLKSAITLTPT

-177 SLGVL
+177 SLGVM
-182 SAYFASIIALIWPT
+182 SAYIASIIALIWPT

-216 RFLEERARVNTG
+216 RFLEERARINTG
-228 TALKDLAK
+228 TALKELAK
-236 LQPDTANLILDNN
+236 LQPETANLILDNN
-249 ETREVRIGAL
+249 EIREIRIGAL

-293 ESLPLEAC
+293 ESLPLEA
-301 TGVELPSGSLN
+301 TPGVELPSGSLN
-312 LESTITLEVKKIGSE
+312 LESTITLEVQKIGSE

-348 GLADKVAGIFCYGV
+348 GLADKVAGMFCYGV
-362 TTLALITF
+362 TTLSLITF
-370 LFWWKIGTRIWP
+370 LFWWRIGTRIWP
-382 EVLEVANT
+382 EVLEVSNT
-390 GFMQSHHM
+390 GFMHSH
-398 HGNLMHTTQSP
+398 NLHDHLMNTPQTP
-409 IGLSFQLAI
+409 IGLSFQLSI

-457 EMASKINQIIFDK
+457 EMASKISQIIFDK

-483 SWENQDSQ
+483 CWKNNESERNF
-491 RDEMLRLAASIEQD
+491 MLKLAASIEQE

-512 AIIQEALKKEIRLE
+512 AIIQEAHKKEIKLE
-526 QVLSS
+526 KVSS
-531 NTFPGKGLAGE
+531 STTYPGKGLAGK
-542 INGTK
+542 INNLE

-562 IKWNEM
+562 IEWNEM
-568 IEQNFNLSKRKAQ
+568 IENNFKLSKRKAQ
-581 SIVAVALEDK
+581 SIVAVALDNK

-601 LRKDAF
+601 IRKDAF

-617 FLLNLFSG
+617 FSLSLFSG
-625 DRDSAVLTL
+625 DRDSAVLSI
-634 GEQLGFSAKQI
+634 GEKLGFSAKQVT
-645 EWEMLPSDK
+645 WQMLPSDK
-654 LKKLN
+654 LNKLN
-659 ELKEN
+659 LLKN
-664 SLVAMIGDGINDA
+664 NGLVAMIGDGINDA

-704 LGENLDALP
+704 LGENLEALP
-713 NALQLSKQAMLKIRQ
+713 NALNLSKQAMLKIKQ

-748 LPSSGLI
+748 LPSSGLL

-772 VVNAL
+772 VLNAL

>member
-1 MIYIPLSDKK
+1 
-11 IKQSQNSVLL
+11 
-21 DIDGMKCG
+21 MKCG
-29 SCVQAVE
+29 SCVLAVE
-36 KIIKNYPK
+36 KILKSDPNIIN
-44 VNAASVNL
+44 ASVNL
-52 VTKTAFIE
+52 VTKTAFLE
-60 IEEPSKNLNDLIQT
+60 IKEPNNSLSDLIQT
-74 LTSKGFPSKERDYQ
+74 LTSKGFPSKERPSQ
-88 TISNKIGLEK
+88 TIENKSELEAK
-98 NENHNLWRKWRQLII
+98 ENKNLWNRWRELII
-113 ATSLLILSGMGHLVE
+113 ATSLLILSGLGHFVE
-128 GQQLSIPIIGSLA
+128 GQQISFPFIGSLP

-149 SLLGPGKSI
+149 ALIGPGKSI
-158 LKSGIKSALIFTPT
+158 LKAGIKSAFLLSPT

-182 SAYFASIIALIWPT
+182 SAYIASIIALVWPK

-216 RFLEERARVNTG
+216 RFLEERARVKTG

-236 LQPDTANLILDNN
+236 LQPETANLILENN
-249 ETREVRIGAL
+249 EIREVRIGAL
-259 RPGEKIQLLAG
+259 IPGEKIQLLAG
-270 DRIPVDGL
+270 DRIPVDGIVL
-278 VIKGNSAIDI
+278 KGNSAIDI

-293 ESLPLEAC
+293 ESLPLEASP
-301 TGVELPSGSLN
+301 GVALPSGSLN
-312 LESTITLEVKKIGSE
+312 LESTIILEVQKIGSE

-333 ISLVEE
+333 INLVEE

-362 TTLALITF
+362 TSLALITF

-382 EVLEVANT
+382 EVLEISNT
-390 GFMQSHHM
+390 SFMQSHHL
-398 HGNLMHTTQSP
+398 HNHLMNTSQTP
-409 IGLSFQLAI
+409 IGLSFQLSI

-483 SWENQDSQ
+483 TWSYKESERNM
-491 RDEMLRLAASIEQD
+491 MLKLAASIEQD

-512 AIIQEALKKEIRLE
+512 AIIQEAHQKEIKLKK
-526 QVLSS
+526 VLTSS
-531 NTFPGKGLAGE
+531 TIAGKGLSGRVDDIE
-542 INGTK
+542 

-555 EWIKSEG
+555 EWIRSEG
-562 IKWNEM
+562 IEWNEI
-568 IEQNFNLSKRKAQ
+568 IENNLKSSTAKAQ
-581 SIVAVALEDK
+581 SIVAVALEKK

-601 LRKDAF
+601 VRKDAF
-607 LSINKLRSRG
+607 LAINQLRKRG
-617 FLLNLFSG
+617 FSLSLFSG
-625 DRDSAVLTL
+625 DRDSAVLSL
-634 GEQLGFSAKQI
+634 GEKLGFNKKQI
-645 EWEMLPSDK
+645 EWQMLPSDK
-654 LKKLN
+654 LTKLN
-659 ELKEN
+659 LLKN
-664 SLVAMIGDGINDA
+664 NGLIAMIGDGINDA

-683 DLGVAIGTGT
+683 DLGVAVGTGT

-704 LGENLDALP
+704 LGENLEALP
-713 NALQLSKQAMLKIRQ
+713 NALQLSKKAMLKIKQ

-748 LPSSGLI
+748 LPSSGVL

-772 VVNAL
+772 VFNAL
-777 SLKSK
+777 SLKS

>member
-1 MIYIPLSDKK
+1 
-11 IKQSQNSVLL
+11 
-21 DIDGMKCG
+21 MKCG

-36 KIIKNYPK
+36 KIIQKYPN
-44 VNAASVNL
+44 VNNASVNL

-60 IEEPSKNLNDLIQT
+60 IEEPNETLTDLIQT
-74 LTSKGFPSKERDYQ
+74 LTSKGFPAKERDYQ
-88 TISNKIGLEK
+88 AISNNIELEK
-98 NENHNLWRKWRQLII
+98 NENQNLWNKWKQLII

-128 GQQLSIPIIGSLA
+128 GQQISFPLLGSLP

-149 SLLGPGKSI
+149 SLIGPGRSI
-158 LKSGIKSALIFTPT
+158 LKAGLQSAIIFTPT

-182 SAYFASIIALIWPT
+182 SAYGASIIALFWPT

-228 TALKDLAK
+228 TALKELSK
-236 LQPDTANLILDNN
+236 LQPETANLVLENN
-249 ETREVRIGAL
+249 ETREIRIGAL

-293 ESLPLEAC
+293 ESLPLEASP
-301 TGVELPSGSLN
+301 GVALPSGSLN
-312 LESTITLEVKKIGSE
+312 LESTIILEVEKIGSE
-327 TAIAKI
+327 TAIARI

-348 GLADKVAGIFCYGV
+348 GLADKVAGMFCYGV
-362 TTLALITF
+362 TGLSLITF
-370 LFWWKIGTRIWP
+370 LFWWKIGTKIWP
-382 EVLEVANT
+382 EVLEISNS
-390 GFMQSHHM
+390 GFMQSHHL
-398 HGNLMHTTQSP
+398 HDHLMNTTQTP
-409 IGLSFQLAI
+409 IGLSFQLSI

-457 EMASKINQIIFDK
+457 EMASKISQIIFDK

-483 SWENQDSQ
+483 SWEHKGSTRNN
-491 RDEMLRLAASIEQD
+491 MLRLAASLEQD

-512 AIIQEALKKEIRLE
+512 AIIQEAHKKEIKLD
-526 QVLSS
+526 QVSS
-531 NTFPGKGLAGE
+531 STTFAGKGLAGR
-542 INGTK
+542 INNLE

-562 IKWNEM
+562 IEWNEI
-568 IEQNFNLSKRKAQ
+568 IEQNFKLSKRKAQ
-581 SIVAVALEDK
+581 SVVAVALENQ

-601 LRKDAF
+601 IRKDAF

-617 FLLNLFSG
+617 FSLSLFSG
-625 DRDSAVLTL
+625 DRDSAVLSL
-634 GEQLGFSAKQI
+634 GEKLGFNAKQI
-645 EWEMLPSDK
+645 EWQMLPSDK
-654 LKKLN
+654 LNKLN
-659 ELKEN
+659 LLKN
-664 SLVAMIGDGINDA
+664 NGLVAMIGDGINDA

-704 LGENLDALP
+704 LGDNLEALP
-713 NALQLSKQAMLKIRQ
+713 NALKLSKQAMLKIRQ
-728 NLAWA
+728 NLVWA

-748 LPSSGLI
+748 LPSSGLL

-772 VVNAL
+772 VFNAL

>member
-1 MIYIPLSDKK
+1 MSNTK
-11 IKQSQNSVLL
+11 IAQSKSSILL
-21 DIDGMKCG
+21 DVDGMKCG

-36 KIIKNYPK
+36 KILKNHPSI
-44 VNAASVNL
+44 NNASVNL
-52 VTKTAFIE
+52 VTKTAFVEITEPNTSLSDVIE
-60 IEEPSKNLNDLIQT
+60 T
-74 LTSKGFPSKERDYQ
+74 LTSKGFPSRERDYQ
-88 TISNKIGLEK
+88 TISNNSELEI
-98 NENHNLWRKWRQLII
+98 NENQNLWEKWRQLII
-113 ATSLLILSGMGHLVE
+113 ATSLLILSGLGHLID
-128 GQQLSIPIIGSLA
+128 GQQLSFPLIGSLP

-149 SLLGPGKSI
+149 ALLGPGASI
-158 LKSGIKSALIFTPT
+158 LKAGLKGAIMLTPT

-177 SLGVL
+177 SLGVI
-182 SAYFASIIALIWPT
+182 SAYMASVIALIWPK

-216 RFLEERARVNTG
+216 RFLEERARVKTG
-228 TALKDLAK
+228 TALKELAK
-236 LQPDTANLILDNN
+236 LQPETANLILENN
-249 ETREVRIGAL
+249 EIREIRIGAL

-270 DRIPVDGL
+270 DRIPVDGV

-293 ESLPLEAC
+293 ESLPLEA
-301 TGVELPSGSLN
+301 TPGVELPSGSLN
-312 LESTITLEVKKIGSE
+312 LESTITLEVQKIGSE

-348 GLADKVAGIFCYGV
+348 GLADKVAGMFCYGV

-382 EVLEVANT
+382 EVLEISKT
-390 GFMQSHHM
+390 GFMQSHHL
-398 HGNLMHTTQSP
+398 HTHLMNTTQTP
-409 IGLSFQLAI
+409 IGLSFQLSI

-457 EMASKINQIIFDK
+457 EMASKINHIVFDK

-483 SWENQDSQ
+483 FWENKDS
-491 RDEMLRLAASIEQD
+491 EKTVMLKLAGSIEQE

-512 AIIQEALKKEIRLE
+512 AIIQEAHKKGINLE
-526 QVLSS
+526 KVSTS
-531 NTFPGKGLAGE
+531 TTYPGKGLAGK
-542 INGTK
+542 INNLH

-555 EWIKSEG
+555 EWIKNEG
-562 IKWNEM
+562 VEWNEM
-568 IEQNFNLSKRKAQ
+568 IENNFILSKSKAQ
-581 SIVAVALEDK
+581 SIVAVSLDNK

-601 LRKDAF
+601 VRKDAF
-607 LSINKLRSRG
+607 LSVNKLRSRG
-617 FLLNLFSG
+617 FSLSLFSG
-625 DRDSAVLTL
+625 DRDSAVLSL
-634 GEQLGFSAKQI
+634 GKKLGFSTKQI
-645 EWEMLPSDK
+645 AWQMLPSDK
-654 LKKLN
+654 LNKLN
-659 ELKEN
+659 LLKN
-664 SLVAMIGDGINDA
+664 NGLVAMIGDGINDA

-683 DLGVAIGTGT
+683 DLGVAVGTGT

-704 LGENLDALP
+704 LGENLEALP
-713 NALQLSKQAMLKIRQ
+713 NALQLSKQAMLKIKQ

-748 LPSSGLI
+748 LPSSGLL

-772 VVNAL
+772 VFNAL

>member
-1 MIYIPLSDKK
+1 
-11 IKQSQNSVLL
+11 
-21 DIDGMKCG
+21 MKCG

-36 KIIKNYPK
+36 KILKSDPNIN
-44 VNAASVNL
+44 NASVNL
-52 VTKTAFIE
+52 VTKTAFLE
-60 IEEPSKNLNDLIQT
+60 IKDPNNSLSDVIQT
-74 LTSKGFPSKERDYQ
+74 LTSKGFPSSERLNQ
-88 TISNKIGLEK
+88 TISKKIELEL
-98 NENHNLWRKWRQLII
+98 NDNQNLWNKWRQLII
-113 ATSLLILSGMGHLVE
+113 ATSLLFLSGLGHLVE
-128 GQQLSIPIIGSLA
+128 GQQISFPIIGSLP

-149 SLLGPGKSI
+149 ALLGPGKSI
-158 LKSGIKSALIFTPT
+158 LKAGVKSAIMLTPT

-182 SAYFASIIALIWPT
+182 SAYIASIIALIWPT

-216 RFLEERARVNTG
+216 RFLEERARVKTG

-236 LQPDTANLILDNN
+236 LQPDTANLILENN
-249 ETREVRIGAL
+249 EIREIRIGAL

-278 VIKGNSAIDI
+278 VIKGNSAIDV

-293 ESLPLEAC
+293 ESLPLEASP
-301 TGVELPSGSLN
+301 GVELPSGSLN
-312 LESTITLEVKKIGSE
+312 LESTITLEVQKIGSE

-362 TTLALITF
+362 TTLSVMTF
-370 LFWWKIGTRIWP
+370 LFWWKVGTRIWP
-382 EVLEVANT
+382 EVLEVSNT
-390 GFMQSHHM
+390 GFMQSHHL
-398 HGNLMHTTQSP
+398 HDHLLNTPQTP
-409 IGLSFQLAI
+409 IGLSFQLSI
-418 AVLVVACP
+418 SVLVVACP

-457 EMASKINQIIFDK
+457 EMASKISQIIFDK

-483 SWENQDSQ
+483 CWVYKESEKNF
-491 RDEMLRLAASIEQD
+491 MLKLAASIEQD

-512 AIIQEALKKEIRLE
+512 AIIQEAHKKEIKLE
-526 QVLSS
+526 KVSTS
-531 NTFPGKGLAGE
+531 ATYAGKGLSGK
-542 INGTK
+542 INNLE

-562 IKWNEM
+562 IEWNEL
-568 IEQNFNLSKRKAQ
+568 IENNFNFSKTKAQ
-581 SIVAVALEDK
+581 SIVAVALEK
-591 LLGFFLIDDQ
+591 KFLGFLLIDDQ
-601 LRKDAF
+601 VRKDAF

-617 FLLNLFSG
+617 FSLSLFSG
-625 DRDSAVLTL
+625 DRDSAVLSL
-634 GEQLGFSAKQI
+634 GEKLGFSAKQI
-645 EWEMLPSDK
+645 EWQMLPSDK
-654 LKKLN
+654 LNKLN
-659 ELKEN
+659 LLKN
-664 SLVAMIGDGINDA
+664 NGLVAMIGDGINDA

-704 LGENLDALP
+704 LGESLEALP
-713 NALQLSKQAMLKIRQ
+713 NALQLSKQAMLKIKQ

-748 LPSSGLI
+748 LPSSGLL

-772 VVNAL
+772 VFNAL

>member
-1 MIYIPLSDKK
+1 
-11 IKQSQNSVLL
+11 
-21 DIDGMKCG
+21 MKCG

-36 KIIKNYPK
+36 KILKSHPSIN
-44 VNAASVNL
+44 NASVNL
-52 VTKTAFIE
+52 VTKTAFVE
-60 IEEPSKNLNDLIQT
+60 IKEPNNSLSDVIQT
-74 LTSKGFPSKERDYQ
+74 LTSKGFPSKERNYQ
-88 TISNKIGLEK
+88 TISNNVELEI
-98 NENHNLWRKWRQLII
+98 NENQNLWNKWRQLII
-113 ATSLLILSGMGHLVE
+113 ATSLLILSGLGHFVE
-128 GQQLSIPIIGSLA
+128 GQQISFPLIGSLP

-149 SLLGPGKSI
+149 ALLGPGKSI
-158 LKSGIKSALIFTPT
+158 LKAGLKSAIRLKPT

-177 SLGVL
+177 SLGVM
-182 SAYFASIIALIWPT
+182 SAYIASIVALIWPK

-228 TALKDLAK
+228 TALKELAK
-236 LQPDTANLILDNN
+236 LQPETANLILENN
-249 ETREVRIGAL
+249 EIREIRIGSL

-270 DRIPVDGL
+270 DRIPVDGV
-278 VIKGNSAIDI
+278 VIKGNSAIDV

-293 ESLPLEAC
+293 ESLPIEASP
-301 TGVELPSGSLN
+301 GVELPSGSLN
-312 LESTITLEVKKIGSE
+312 LESTITLEVQKIGSE

-348 GLADKVAGIFCYGV
+348 GLADRVAGMFCYGV
-362 TTLALITF
+362 TTLSLMTF
-370 LFWWKIGTRIWP
+370 LFWWKVGTKIWP
-382 EVLEVANT
+382 EVLEVSNK
-390 GFMQSHHM
+390 GFMQSHHL
-398 HGNLMHTTQSP
+398 HGHLMHTPQTP
-409 IGLSFQLAI
+409 IGLSFQLSI

-457 EMASKINQIIFDK
+457 EMASKISQIIFDK

-483 SWENQDSQ
+483 CWEYKESTKHF
-491 RDEMLRLAASIEQD
+491 MLRLAASIEQE

-512 AIIQEALKKEIRLE
+512 AIIQEAHQKEIKLE
-526 QVLSS
+526 KVSTS
-531 NTFPGKGLAGE
+531 TTYAGRGLAGKIDNLE
-542 INGTK
+542 

-562 IKWNEM
+562 IEWNEI
-568 IEQNFNLSKRKAQ
+568 IEKNFKLSKRKAQ
-581 SIVAVALEDK
+581 SIVAVALEK
-591 LLGFFLIDDQ
+591 RLLGFFLIDDQ
-601 LRKDAF
+601 VRKDAF

-617 FLLNLFSG
+617 FSLGLFSG
-625 DRDSAVLTL
+625 DRDSAVLSL
-634 GEQLGFSAKQI
+634 GEKLGFSSKQI
-645 EWEMLPSDK
+645 EWQMLPSDK
-654 LKKLN
+654 LNKLN
-659 ELKEN
+659 LLKN
-664 SLVAMIGDGINDA
+664 NGLVAMIGDGINDA

-704 LGENLDALP
+704 LGESLEALP
-713 NALQLSKQAMLKIRQ
+713 NALQLSKQAMLKIKQ

-748 LPSSGLI
+748 LPSSGLL

-772 VVNAL
+772 VFNAL

>member
-1 MIYIPLSDKK
+1 MR
-11 IKQSQNSVLL
+11 
-21 DIDGMKCG
+21 CG

-36 KIIKNYPK
+36 KILKNHP
-44 VNAASVNL
+44 NINNASVNL
-52 VTKTAFIE
+52 VTKTALLE
-60 IEEPSKNLNDLIQT
+60 IKEPNYPFADVIQT
-74 LTSKGFPSKERDYQ
+74 LTSKGFPTTERPDQ
-88 TISNKIGLEK
+88 TITKNTELER
-98 NENHNLWRKWRQLII
+98 NENPNLWNQWRQLII
-113 ATSLLILSGMGHLVE
+113 ASSLLILSGLGHLVE
-128 GQQLSIPIIGSLA
+128 GQQISFPLIGSLP

-149 SLLGPGKSI
+149 ALLGPGKSI
-158 LKSGIKSALIFTPT
+158 LNAGLKSAIMLTPT

-177 SLGVL
+177 SLGVM
-182 SAYFASIIALIWPT
+182 SAYIASIIALIWPT

-216 RFLEERARVNTG
+216 RFLEERARINTG
-228 TALKDLAK
+228 TALKELAK
-236 LQPDTANLILDNN
+236 LQPETANLILDNN
-249 ETREVRIGAL
+249 EIREIRIGAL

-293 ESLPLEAC
+293 ESLPLEA
-301 TGVELPSGSLN
+301 TPGVELPSGSLN
-312 LESTITLEVKKIGSE
+312 LESTITLEVLKIGSE

-348 GLADKVAGIFCYGV
+348 GLADKVAGMFCYGV

-370 LFWWKIGTRIWP
+370 LFWWRIGTKIWP
-382 EVLEVANT
+382 EVLEVSNT
-390 GFMQSHHM
+390 GFMHSH
-398 HGNLMHTTQSP
+398 NLHDHLMNTPQTP
-409 IGLSFQLAI
+409 IGLSFQLSI

-457 EMASKINQIIFDK
+457 EMASKISQIIFDK

-483 SWENQDSQ
+483 CWENNESE
-491 RDEMLRLAASIEQD
+491 RNFMLKLAASIEQE

-512 AIIQEALKKEIRLE
+512 AIIQEAYKKEIKLE
-526 QVLSS
+526 NVSS
-531 NTFPGKGLAGE
+531 STTYPGKGLAGK
-542 INGTK
+542 INNLE

-555 EWIKSEG
+555 EWIKTEG
-562 IKWNEM
+562 IEWNEM
-568 IEQNFNLSKRKAQ
+568 IENNFKLSKRKAQ
-581 SIVAVALEDK
+581 SIVAVALDNK

-601 LRKDAF
+601 IRKDAF
-607 LSINKLRSRG
+607 LSINKLRSKG
-617 FLLNLFSG
+617 FSLSLFSG
-625 DRDSAVLTL
+625 DRDSAVLSI
-634 GEQLGFSAKQI
+634 GEKLGFSAKQVT
-645 EWEMLPSDK
+645 WQMLPSDK
-654 LKKLN
+654 LNKLN
-659 ELKEN
+659 LLKN
-664 SLVAMIGDGINDA
+664 NGLVAMIGDGINDA

-704 LGENLDALP
+704 LGENLEALP
-713 NALQLSKQAMLKIRQ
+713 NALNLSKQAMLKIKQ

-743 AAGLL
+743 AAGFL
-748 LPSSGLI
+748 LPSSGLL

-772 VVNAL
+772 VLNAL

>member
-1 MIYIPLSDKK
+1 LSNKK
-11 IKQSQNSVLL
+11 IAQSQNSILL

-36 KIIKNYPK
+36 KILKNHP
-44 VNAASVNL
+44 NINNASVNL
-52 VTKTAFIE
+52 VTKTALVE
-60 IEEPSKNLNDLIQT
+60 IKEPNYSFADVIQT
-74 LTSKGFPSKERDYQ
+74 LTSKGFPTTERPDE
-88 TISNKIGLEK
+88 TITKNTELER
-98 NENHNLWRKWRQLII
+98 NENQNLWNKWRQLII
-113 ATSLLILSGMGHLVE
+113 ATSLLILSGLGHLVE
-128 GQQLSIPIIGSLA
+128 GQQISFPLIGSLP

-149 SLLGPGKSI
+149 ALLGPGKSI
-158 LKSGIKSALIFTPT
+158 LNAGLKSAITLTPT

-177 SLGVL
+177 SLGVM
-182 SAYFASIIALIWPT
+182 SAYIASIIALIWPT

-216 RFLEERARVNTG
+216 RFLEERARINTG
-228 TALKDLAK
+228 TALKELAK
-236 LQPDTANLILDNN
+236 LQPETANLILDNN
-249 ETREVRIGAL
+249 EIREIRIGAL

-293 ESLPLEAC
+293 ESLPLEA
-301 TGVELPSGSLN
+301 TPGVELPSGSLN
-312 LESTITLEVKKIGSE
+312 LESTITLEVQKIGSE

-348 GLADKVAGIFCYGV
+348 GLADKVAGMFCYGV

-370 LFWWKIGTRIWP
+370 LFWWRIGTRIWP
-382 EVLEVANT
+382 EVLEVSNT
-390 GFMQSHHM
+390 GFMHSH
-398 HGNLMHTTQSP
+398 NLHDHLMNTPQTP
-409 IGLSFQLAI
+409 IGLSFQLSI

-457 EMASKINQIIFDK
+457 EMASKISQIIFDK

-483 SWENQDSQ
+483 CWKNNESERNF
-491 RDEMLRLAASIEQD
+491 MLKLAASIEQE

-512 AIIQEALKKEIRLE
+512 AIIQEAHTKEIKLE
-526 QVLSS
+526 KVSTS
-531 NTFPGKGLAGE
+531 TTYPGKGLAGK
-542 INGTK
+542 INNLE

-562 IKWNEM
+562 IEWNEM
-568 IEQNFNLSKRKAQ
+568 IENNFKLSKRKAQ
-581 SIVAVALEDK
+581 SIVAVALDNK

-601 LRKDAF
+601 IRKDAF

-617 FLLNLFSG
+617 FSLSLFSG
-625 DRDSAVLTL
+625 DRDSAVLSI
-634 GEQLGFSAKQI
+634 GEKLGFSAKQVT
-645 EWEMLPSDK
+645 WQMLPSDK
-654 LKKLN
+654 LNKLN
-659 ELKEN
+659 LLKN
-664 SLVAMIGDGINDA
+664 NGLVAMIGDGINDA

-704 LGENLDALP
+704 LGENLEALP
-713 NALQLSKQAMLKIRQ
+713 NALNLSKQAMLKIKQ

-748 LPSSGLI
+748 LPSSGLL

-772 VVNAL
+772 VLNAL

>member
-1 MIYIPLSDKK
+1 
-11 IKQSQNSVLL
+11 
-21 DIDGMKCG
+21 MKCG

-36 KIIKNYPK
+36 KILKSYPN
-44 VNAASVNL
+44 VNNASVNL
-52 VTKTAFIE
+52 VTKTAFVE
-60 IEEPSKNLNDLIQT
+60 IEEPNKNITDLINN

-88 TISNKIGLEK
+88 TTSDNIELEI
-98 NENHNLWRKWRQLII
+98 NENLNLWNKWRQLII

-128 GQQLSIPIIGSLA
+128 GQQISIPLIGSLS

-149 SLLGPGKSI
+149 ALLGPGRSI
-158 LKSGIKSALIFTPT
+158 LKAGINSAFMFTPT
-172 MDTLV
+172 MDTLI

-182 SAYFASIIALIWPT
+182 SAYSASIIALIFPT

-216 RFLEERARVNTG
+216 RFLEERARVKTG
-228 TALKDLAK
+228 TALKELSK
-236 LQPDTANLILDNN
+236 LQPDTANLILENN
-249 ETREVRIGAL
+249 ETREIRIGAL
-259 RPGEKIQLLAG
+259 RPGETIQLLAG

-278 VIKGNSAIDI
+278 VINGNSAIDI

-293 ESLPLEAC
+293 ESLPLEASP
-301 TGVELPSGSLN
+301 GVELPSGSLN
-312 LESTITLEVKKIGSE
+312 LESTITLKVQKVGSE

-348 GLADKVAGIFCYGV
+348 GLADKVAGLFCYGV

-382 EVLEVANT
+382 EVLEVSNS
-390 GFMQSHHM
+390 GFMQSHHL
-398 HGNLMHTTQSP
+398 HDHLMNTTQTP
-409 IGLSFQLAI
+409 IGLSFQLSI

-457 EMASKINQIIFDK
+457 EMASKISQIIFDK
-470 TGTLTIGRPLVVG
+470 TGTLTIGRPLIVG
-483 SWENQDSQ
+483 SWENQESKKN
-491 RDEMLRLAASIEQD
+491 EMLRLAASIEQE
-505 SRHPLAQ
+505 SRHPLSQ
-512 AIIQEALKKEIRLE
+512 AIIQDAHKKEISLA
-526 QVLSS
+526 QVSYS
-531 NTFPGKGLAGE
+531 TTFPGKGLAGR
-542 INGTK
+542 INDLE

-562 IKWNEM
+562 IEWNEL
-568 IEQNFNLSKRKAQ
+568 IEQNLKLSNKQAQ
-581 SIVAVALEDK
+581 SVVAVALENK

-601 LRKDAF
+601 VRKDAF
-607 LSINKLRSRG
+607 SALNKLRSRG
-617 FLLNLFSG
+617 FSLSLFSG
-625 DRDSAVLTL
+625 DRDAAVLSL
-634 GEQLGFSAKQI
+634 GEKLGFNAKQI
-645 EWEMLPSDK
+645 EWQMLPSDK
-654 LKKLN
+654 LNKLN
-659 ELKEN
+659 LLKN
-664 SLVAMIGDGINDA
+664 NNLVAMIGDGINDA

-704 LGENLDALP
+704 LGENLEALP
-713 NALQLSKQAMLKIRQ
+713 SALQLSKRAMVKIKQ
-728 NLAWA
+728 NLIWA

-748 LPSSGLI
+748 LPSSGLL

-772 VVNAL
+772 VLNAL